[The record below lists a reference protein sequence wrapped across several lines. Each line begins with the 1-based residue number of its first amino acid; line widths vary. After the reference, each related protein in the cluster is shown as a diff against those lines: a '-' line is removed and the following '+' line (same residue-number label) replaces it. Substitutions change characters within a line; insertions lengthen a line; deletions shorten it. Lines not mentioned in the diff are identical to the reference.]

1 MENPS
6 RQSWSGLL
14 HNLATILGGP
24 AGRLPIIPFRDWLD
38 RVRALGDD
46 PERNPAF
53 KILDFLE
60 NNFVRMAAG
69 SVTLRTATARLDS
82 LTMVRSTSLDM
93 KHLEE
98 YINYWRSVGVM
109 Q

>member
-14 HNLATILGGP
+14 YNLASILGGLDGP
-24 AGRLPIIPFRDWLD
+24 LPVIPFPEWLE

-46 PERNPAF
+46 PERNSAF
-53 KILDFLE
+53 KILGFLE
-60 NNFVRMAAG
+60 NNFLRMAAG

-82 LTMVRSTSLDM
+82 PTMVRSTSLDV

-98 YINYWRSVGVM
+98 YIQYWRSVGAM
-109 Q
+109 R

>member
-14 HNLATILGGP
+14 HNLASILGGEGEP
-24 AGRLPIIPFRDWLD
+24 LPLIPFSEWID
-38 RVRALGDD
+38 RVRSLGDD

-53 KILDFLE
+53 KVINFLE
-60 NNFVRMAAG
+60 NDFVRMAAG
-69 SVTLRTATARLDS
+69 TVILRTAEARLDS
-82 LTMVRSTSLDM
+82 PTMVRSTSLDRQ
-93 KHLEE
+93 HLEE
-98 YINYWRSVGVM
+98 YVAYWRSVGAM

>member
-14 HNLATILGGP
+14 HKLASILGGP
-24 AGRLPIIPFRDWLD
+24 DGPLPVVLFSDWLD
-38 RVRALGDD
+38 RVHALGED

-53 KILDFLE
+53 KILGFLE
-60 NNFVRMAAG
+60 NNFVKMATG
-69 SVTLRTATARLDS
+69 SVTLRTANTRLDS
-82 LTMVRSTSLDM
+82 PTMVRSTSLDM

-98 YINYWRSVGVM
+98 YINYWRVVGAM
-109 Q
+109 R